1 MSLFLQLLGNGLVQ
15 GAVAVLYA
23 ACFGFVYRS
32 FRVFLSDAMRP
43 IILAGA
49 PKCTECQLGALP
61 RCEIKVH
68 LIGEIEN
75 RCTARDC
82 PDLKFGIIGMTH

>member
-1 MSLFLQLLGNGLVQ
+1 
-15 GAVAVLYA
+15 
-23 ACFGFVYRS
+23 
-32 FRVFLSDAMRP
+32 MRTS
-43 IILAGA
+43 IFAGA

-82 PDLKFGIIGMTH
+82 PDLKFGIIGMAH